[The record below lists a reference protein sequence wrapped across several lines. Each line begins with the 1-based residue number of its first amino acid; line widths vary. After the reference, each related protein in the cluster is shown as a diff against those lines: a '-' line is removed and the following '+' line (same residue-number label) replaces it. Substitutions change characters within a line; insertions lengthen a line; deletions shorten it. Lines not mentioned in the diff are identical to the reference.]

1 MSYKFP
7 VYQPSL
13 KGNEK
18 KYVDDCLDSTWISS
32 KGKYIKLFEE
42 SFSEFVNINH
52 SVAVSNGTVA
62 LHLAL
67 LALGIGEKD
76 EVIVPTF
83 TYVASVNAIKYVN
96 AKPVFV
102 DSDPQTW
109 QIDPSKIREKIGK
122 KTKAIMAVHI
132 YGHPCDMKQIKKI
145 AKENN
150 LYIIEDCAEAIG
162 SSIDNKHA
170 GSFGDIA
177 TFSFFGNK
185 TITTGEG
192 GMVCTKNK
200 DLRDLVI
207 RLKGQGLATG
217 KEYFHDIIGYNYRMT
232 NICAAIGF
240 AQLERISDILSEKD
254 RVIAEYKQAL
264 KNIPV
269 EIHREVGNVKHS
281 YWMFTVL
288 AASEKEKN
296 ELRSQLAENGIE
308 TRPAFHPVHT
318 MPMYIDKKTYPV
330 AEDLGKRGIN
340 LPSYPDL
347 TNDDIEFITTKIS
360 AFYDEKK

>member
-1 MSYKFP
+1 MTYKFP

-42 SFSEFVNINH
+42 SFSEFVKINH

-109 QIDPSKIREKIGK
+109 QIDPLKIREKVTK

-132 YGHPCDMKQIKKI
+132 YGHPCGMKQIKKI

-162 SSIDNKHA
+162 SFYDNKHA
-170 GSFGDIA
+170 GNFGDIA

-192 GMVCTKNK
+192 GMVCTNNKN
-200 DLRDLVI
+200 LNDLVI

-240 AQLERISDILSEKD
+240 AQLERISDILKQKD
-254 RVIAEYKQAL
+254 RVISEYKNDL
-264 KNIPV
+264 KNV
-269 EIHREVGNVKHS
+269 SVSIHQEGGNVKHS

-288 AASEKEKN
+288 ASSEREKN
-296 ELRSQLAENGIE
+296 ELRSHLAENGIE

-318 MPMYIDKKTYPV
+318 MPMYIDRNSYPV

>member
-1 MSYKFP
+1 MSFKYP

-18 KYVDDCLDSTWISS
+18 KYVNDCLESTWISS
-32 KGKYIKLFEE
+32 KGKFVNLFEE
-42 SFSEFVNINH
+42 SFSKFTGIKH
-52 SVAVSNGTVA
+52 SAVVSNGTVA

-67 LALGIGEKD
+67 LALGIGESD

-83 TYVASVNAIKYVN
+83 TYIASVNAIKYVN

-102 DSDPQTW
+102 DSNPVTW
-109 QIDPSKIREKIGK
+109 QIDPSKIREKISK

-132 YGHPCDMKQIKKI
+132 YGHPCDMNVIMKL
-145 AKENN
+145 AKEKN
-150 LYIIEDCAEAIG
+150 LYVIEDCAEAIG
-162 SSIDNKHA
+162 TYYNNKHA

-192 GMVCTKNK
+192 GMVCTNNQK
-200 DLRDLVI
+200 LHDLVV
-207 RLKGQGLATG
+207 RLKGQGLAKG

-232 NICAAIGF
+232 NICAALGL
-240 AQLERISDILSEKD
+240 AQLERIDEILKDKD
-254 RVIAEYKQAL
+254 RIISEYKKNL
-264 KNIPV
+264 KKVLIS
-269 EIHREVGNVKHS
+269 IHQEVGNVKHS
-281 YWMFTVL
+281 YWMFTIL
-288 AASEKEKN
+288 AASEDERDK
-296 ELRSQLAENGIE
+296 LRKYLAENGIE
-308 TRPAFHPVHT
+308 TRPTFHPIHT
-318 MPMYIDKKTYPV
+318 MPMYIEKTKYPV

-347 TNDDIEFITTKIS
+347 TDDDIKFITSKIS
-360 AFYDEKK
+360 SFYDGKR

>member
-1 MSYKFP
+1 MNYKFP

-32 KGKYIKLFEE
+32 KGKYIKLFED

-52 SVAVSNGTVA
+52 SAAVSNGTVA

-67 LALGIGEKD
+67 LALGIGAGD

-83 TYVASVNAIKYVN
+83 TYIASVNAIKYVN

-102 DSDPQTW
+102 DSDPKTW
-109 QIDPSKIREKIGK
+109 QIDPSKIREKITK
-122 KTKAIMAVHI
+122 KTKTIMAVHI
-132 YGHPCDMKQIKKI
+132 YGHPCDMKEIKKI
-145 AKENN
+145 AEENN

-162 SSIDNKHA
+162 SYYDNKHA
-170 GSFGDIA
+170 GNFSDIA

-192 GMVCTKNK
+192 GMVCTNDKN
-200 DLRDLVI
+200 LHDLVV

-217 KEYFHDIIGYNYRMT
+217 KEYFHDIVGYNYRMT

-240 AQLERISDILSEKD
+240 AQLERISEILSEKD
-254 RVIAEYKQAL
+254 RVILQYKQAL
-264 KNIPV
+264 KNVPV
-269 EIHREVGNVKHS
+269 SIHQEVGNVKHS
-281 YWMFTVL
+281 YWMFTIL
-288 AASEKEKN
+288 AASENERN
-296 ELRSQLAENGIE
+296 ELRFYLAENGIE

-318 MPMYIDKKTYPV
+318 MPMYIDGNTYPV
-330 AEDLGKRGIN
+330 AEDLGRRVIN
-340 LPSYPDL
+340 LPSYPEL
-347 TNDDIEFITTKIS
+347 NFTDIEFITRFITK
-360 AFYDEKK
+360 FFNK

>member
-1 MSYKFP
+1 MNYKFP

-32 KGKYIKLFEE
+32 KGKYIKLFED
-42 SFSEFVNINH
+42 SFSELAIINH
-52 SVAVSNGTVA
+52 SAAVSNGTVA

-67 LALGIGEKD
+67 LALGIGAGD

-83 TYVASVNAIKYVN
+83 TYIASVNAIKYVN

-102 DSDPQTW
+102 DSDPYTW
-109 QIDPSKIREKIGK
+109 QIDPSKIREKITK

-132 YGHPCDMKQIKKI
+132 YGHPCDMKEIKKI
-145 AKENN
+145 AEENK

-162 SSIDNKHA
+162 SYYDNKHA
-170 GSFGDIA
+170 GNFSDIA

-200 DLRDLVI
+200 NLYELVV

-217 KEYFHDIIGYNYRMT
+217 KEYFHDIVGYNYRMT

-240 AQLERISDILSEKD
+240 AQLERISDILKEKD
-254 RVIAEYKQAL
+254 RVISEYKKAL
-264 KNIPV
+264 KNVPV
-269 EIHREVGNVKHS
+269 SIHQEVGNVKHS
-281 YWMFTVL
+281 YWMFTIL
-288 AASEKEKN
+288 ASSEKEKN
-296 ELRSQLAENGIE
+296 ELRNYIAENG
-308 TRPAFHPVHT
+308 F
-318 MPMYIDKKTYPV
+318 KN
-330 AEDLGKRGIN
+330 G
-340 LPSYPDL
+340 
-347 TNDDIEFITTKIS
+347 
-360 AFYDEKK
+360 

>member
-1 MSYKFP
+1 MTYKFP

-42 SFSEFVNINH
+42 SFSEFVKINH

-109 QIDPSKIREKIGK
+109 QIDPTKIREKIKK

-162 SSIDNKHA
+162 SSYDNKHA

-192 GMVCTKNK
+192 GMVCTNNKN
-200 DLRDLVI
+200 LNDLVI

-240 AQLERISDILSEKD
+240 AQLERISDILKQKD
-254 RVIAEYKQAL
+254 RVISEYKNDL
-264 KNIPV
+264 KNVPV
-269 EIHREVGNVKHS
+269 SIHQEDGNVKHS
-281 YWMFTVL
+281 YWMFTIL
-288 AASEKEKN
+288 ASSEKEKN
-296 ELRSQLAENGIE
+296 ELRSHLAENGIE

-318 MPMYIDKKTYPV
+318 MPMYIDKNTYPV

>member
-1 MSYKFP
+1 MTYKFP

-18 KYVDDCLDSTWISS
+18 KYVDDCLYSTWISS

-42 SFSEFVNINH
+42 SFSKFTYIKY

-67 LALGIGEKD
+67 LALGIGEND

-102 DSDPQTW
+102 DSNPETW
-109 QIDPSKIREKIGK
+109 QIDPAKIREKITK

-132 YGHPCDMKQIKKI
+132 YGHPCEMKQIKKI
-145 AKENN
+145 AKEFK

-162 SSIDNKHA
+162 SYYDNKHA
-170 GSFGDIA
+170 GRFGDIA

-192 GMVCTKNK
+192 GMVCTNNKN
-200 DLRDLVI
+200 LHDLVV
-207 RLKGQGLATG
+207 RLKGQGLA
-217 KEYFHDIIGYNYRMT
+217 KNQEYFHDIIGYNYRMT

-240 AQLERISDILSEKD
+240 AQLERISDILKEKD
-254 RVIAEYKQAL
+254 RVISEYKKYL
-264 KNIPV
+264 NNVPV
-269 EIHREVGNVKHS
+269 SIHQEVGNVKHS
-281 YWMFTVL
+281 YWMFTIL
-288 AASEKEKN
+288 ASSEKEKS
-296 ELRSQLAENGIE
+296 ELRAFLAEYGIE

-347 TNDDIEFITTKIS
+347 TNDDIKFIIS
-360 AFYDEKK
+360 IISTFYNAKR

>member
-1 MSYKFP
+1 MNNKFP

-32 KGKYIKLFEE
+32 KGKYIKLFED
-42 SFSEFVNINH
+42 SFSEFVNVNH

-67 LALGIGEKD
+67 LALGIEAED

-83 TYVASVNAIKYVN
+83 TYIASVNAIKYVN
-96 AKPVFV
+96 AKPIFV

-109 QIDPSKIREKIGK
+109 QIDSLKIREKISSQ
-122 KTKAIMAVHI
+122 TKAIMAVHI
-132 YGHPCDMKQIKKI
+132 YGHPCDMKEIKKI
-145 AKENN
+145 AEKYN
-150 LYIIEDCAEAIG
+150 LFIIEDCAEAIG
-162 SSIDNKHA
+162 SYYNNKHA
-170 GSFGDIA
+170 GNFSDIA

-192 GMVCTKNK
+192 GMVCTNDKN
-200 DLRDLVI
+200 LLDLVV

-217 KEYFHDIIGYNYRMT
+217 KEYFHDIVGYNYRMT

-240 AQLERISDILSEKD
+240 AQLERISEILKEKD
-254 RVIAEYKQAL
+254 RVISEYKKAL
-264 KNIPV
+264 KNVPV
-269 EIHREVGNVKHS
+269 NIHQEVGNLKHS
-281 YWMFTVL
+281 YWMFTILVS
-288 AASEKEKN
+288 SEKEKS
-296 ELRSQLAENGIE
+296 ELRSFLAENGIE

-318 MPMYIDKKTYPV
+318 MPIYMDGNSYPV
-330 AEDLGKRGIN
+330 AEDLGRRGIS

-347 TNDDIEFITTKIS
+347 SNNDIQFISSKIS
-360 AFYDEKK
+360 AFYNAK

>member
-1 MSYKFP
+1 MNYKFP

-32 KGKYIKLFEE
+32 KGKYIKLFED

-52 SVAVSNGTVA
+52 SAAVSNGTVA

-67 LALGIGEKD
+67 LALGIGAGD

-83 TYVASVNAIKYVN
+83 TYIASVNAIKYVN

-102 DSDPQTW
+102 DSDPKTW
-109 QIDPSKIREKIGK
+109 QINSSKIREKITK

-132 YGHPCDMKQIKKI
+132 YGHPCDMKEIKKI

-162 SSIDNKHA
+162 SYYDNKHA

-192 GMVCTKNK
+192 GMVCTNNKN
-200 DLRDLVI
+200 LHDLVV

-240 AQLERISDILSEKD
+240 AQLERISDILKEKD
-254 RVIAEYKQAL
+254 RVISEYKKAL
-264 KNIPV
+264 KNVPV
-269 EIHREVGNVKHS
+269 SIHQEVGNVKHS
-281 YWMFTVL
+281 YWMFTIL
-288 AASEKEKN
+288 ASSEKEKN
-296 ELRSQLAENGIE
+296 ELRNYLAEYGIE

-318 MPMYIDKKTYPV
+318 MPMYIDGNIYPV
-330 AEDLGKRGIN
+330 AEDLGRRGIN

-347 TNDDIEFITTKIS
+347 SNDDIGFITSKIAS
-360 AFYDEKK
+360 YFNEKK

>member
-1 MSYKFP
+1 MTYKFP

-13 KGNEK
+13 RGNEK

-42 SFSEFVNINH
+42 SFSKFTDIKY

-67 LALGIGEKD
+67 LALGIGEED

-102 DSDPQTW
+102 DSDLQTW
-109 QIDPSKIREKIGK
+109 QIDPSKIREKITK

-132 YGHPCDMKQIKKI
+132 YGHPCDMSHIKKI
-145 AKENN
+145 AEEFK

-162 SSIDNKHA
+162 SYYEKKHA
-170 GSFGDIA
+170 GSFSDIA

-192 GMVCTKNK
+192 GMVCTNNK
-200 DLRDLVI
+200 HLEDLVI
-207 RLKGQGLATG
+207 RLKGQGLAQG
-217 KEYFHDIIGYNYRMT
+217 KEYFHDIVGYNYRMT

-240 AQLERISDILSEKD
+240 AQLERIADILNEKD
-254 RVIAEYKQAL
+254 RIIAEYKKAL
-264 KNIPV
+264 RNVPV
-269 EIHREVGNVKHS
+269 VVHQEVGNVKHS

-296 ELRSQLAENGIE
+296 ELRAYLAENGIE

-318 MPMYIDKKTYPV
+318 MPMYIDGNTYPV

-347 TNDDIEFITTKIS
+347 FNDDIRFITAKIS
-360 AFYDEKK
+360 AFYNGKK